1 MFFWD
6 NIYNLTI
13 FDVVSQKACDQTCLL
28 HAAVVILILT
38 IWHWP
43 NDPFQDGLR
52 NKNSLKNYKLKGYI
66 NSKAILQRTI
76 TFIKVKVEK
85 AAFIGYNIGGL

>member
-1 MFFWD
+1 MWIISKSSRRYTLFRSLFFWD

-13 FDVVSQKACDQTCLL
+13 FDVVSQKACDQACLL

-43 NDPFQDGLR
+43 DDPFEDGLR
-52 NKNSLKNYKLKGYI
+52 NKNSLKNYKLKGYL
-66 NSKAILQRTI
+66 NRVELFSKKTSL
-76 TFIKVKVEK
+76 
-85 AAFIGYNIGGL
+85 L